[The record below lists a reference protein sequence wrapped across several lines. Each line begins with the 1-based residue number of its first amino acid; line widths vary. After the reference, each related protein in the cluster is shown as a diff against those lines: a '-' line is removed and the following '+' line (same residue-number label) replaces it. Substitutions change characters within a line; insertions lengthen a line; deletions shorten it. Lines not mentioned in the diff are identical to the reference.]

1 MEHRRTHAA
10 VNRTLRNVAAILLF
24 TLAGLTPIGSSAGP
38 NDVPPPYQG
47 TWVPSKAT
55 CESPVRVLI
64 TADRLTLQNG
74 QDTEAIGGIEMAG
87 PGYFAH
93 DYRGIMAVLLT
104 EFSGDQP
111 AMVTF
116 NLGEKRGVAQ
126 VDFAQV
132 VSGKA
137 NAQMAKYNAHISK
150 LGLAKRF
157 PLDKAQLKKCPAGS
171 GAAGK

>member
-1 MEHRRTHAA
+1 MTHQRTHAA
-10 VNRTLRNVAAILLF
+10 VDRTLRDAAAILLSAM
-24 TLAGLTPIGSSAGP
+24 AGLTPIASSAGP
-38 NDVPPPYQG
+38 NDVPPQYQG
-47 TWVPSKAT
+47 TWVPSKAS
-55 CESPVRVLI
+55 CESPVRVVI

-111 AMVTF
+111 AVVTF

-126 VDFAQV
+126 VDFAPV
-132 VSGKA
+132 MPGKA

-150 LGLAKRF
+150 LALAKRF

-171 GAAGK
+171 GTAGK